1 MRLRDYQNLLNL
13 CIPKLE
19 GISIQI
25 IDNKARGIANDTVVQ
40 GLIAFNEA
48 IDELIDAKIF
58 EKLTS
63 KIRNLKF
70 FNRVS
75 NTVTVQENEY
85 RTLNDLKNKLVNE
98 MQNLKQIIDN
108 ILPKEDEYSISIK
121 LPEYET
127 FEEYNNLFKSFKI
140 VFATFDQLQYITELK
155 TFETGS
161 KWIDI
166 KFGKPNKEDIKS
178 ILLAISIL
186 FNMANFSL
194 DLRNKYLEGE
204 KSIAYLKQYE
214 TQVNEDE
221 RKKLLE
227 VYEILQKEDNAKYV
241 QYKEQIIE
249 KLLKESGIELNDT
262 EKNDIIPKV
271 GASIEKLGELIDEGM
286 EIRPALNAPEDVKQ
300 ISEQFNISLEEH
312 KKILIGINSQKLIE
326 QKDKTEDN
334 TNKIEENQEE
344 NIDEQ
349 K

>member
-1 MRLRDYQNLLNL
+1 M
-13 CIPKLE
+13 
-19 GISIQI
+19 
-25 IDNKARGIANDTVVQ
+25 
-40 GLIAFNEA
+40 
-48 IDELIDAKIF
+48 
-58 EKLTS
+58 
-63 KIRNLKF
+63 KF

>member
-1 MRLRDYQNLLNL
+1 MRLRDYQNLLNS

-19 GISIQI
+19 SISMQI
-25 IDNKARGIANDTVVQ
+25 IDNRAHGISNDAKVQ
-40 GLIAFNEA
+40 GLIDFNDA
-48 IDELIDAKIF
+48 IDELINAKIF

-70 FNRVS
+70 FDRIS

-85 RTLNDLKNKLVNE
+85 RTLNDLKNQLVNE
-98 MQNLKQIIDN
+98 MQNLKQTIDN

-127 FEEYNNLFKSFKI
+127 FEEYNNLFKSLKV
-140 VFATFDQLQYITELK
+140 VFSTFEQLQYVTELK

-166 KFGKPNKEDIKS
+166 KFEKPNKEDIKS

-214 TQVNEDE
+214 TQVNDSE

-227 VYEILQKEDNAKYV
+227 VYEILQKEDKAKYES
-241 QYKEQIIE
+241 YKEQIIE
-249 KLLKESGIELNDT
+249 KIINESGIELDNTQRNDLT
-262 EKNDIIPKV
+262 PRI

-286 EIRPALNAPEDVKQ
+286 EIKPALNASEEIKQ

-334 TNKIEENQEE
+334 TNKTEENQEE

-349 K
+349 E